1 MVSPITIGRWVSAIP
16 SRADTASNGLT
27 PLMKGR
33 SQISVTWRMAGSN
46 STTLIWIIKSPQ
58 MPHGVSNKSIGRA
71 KMHMERPQP
80 PSNGLTTAIG
90 RWVTLAS
97 LPMSS
102 INGEVSTALTN
113 IPSILNTRV
122 EFKNTSTACD
132 IELQE
137 CQRWR
142 IGWHSSWIS
151 RRNQWW
157 DSSSST

>member
-1 MVSPITIGRWVSAIP
+1 MVSPITIGRWVSALP

-58 MPHGVSNKSIGRA
+58 MPHGVSTQYIGRA
-71 KMHMERPQP
+71 IMRMERPQP

-97 LPMSS
+97 LPMS
-102 INGEVSTALTN
+102 IDGEVSTALIN
-113 IPSILNTRV
+113 IPSILITRV
-122 EFKNTSTACD
+122 EFKNPSTACD

-137 CQRWR
+137 CQWWR

>member
-1 MVSPITIGRWVSAIP
+1 MVSAITIGRWVLALP

-58 MPHGVSNKSIGRA
+58 MLYGFSNQYIGRA
-71 KMHMERPQP
+71 TMSMERPQP

-97 LPMSS
+97 LPMS
-102 INGEVSTALTN
+102 IDGEVSTALTK
-113 IPSILNTRV
+113 IPSILITRV

-132 IELQE
+132 IEIQE
-137 CQRWR
+137 CQRRWV
-142 IGWHSSWIS
+142 GLHSSWIS
-151 RRNQWW
+151 GRNRWW